1 MASSPIVPRAADSAR
16 AGLTRELGRLNR
28 AAAQIAH
35 QSVVDS
41 RDGAAVG
48 DTVSV
53 SSSARAQAESAPTA
67 SAPAPGGGVPKGAE
81 VVPAPRAEGESE
93 TTAPEAVAGGDGF
106 VSSLVDLSVA
116 KYSAI
121 ANLKVLSTVNEV
133 EREAAALLDR
143 DKK

>member
-28 AAAQIAH
+28 AAAQIAQ

-41 RDGAAVG
+41 REGAALS

-53 SSSARAQAESAPTA
+53 SSTARAQAEGAPTP
-67 SAPAPGGGVPKGAE
+67 SGGVPKGAE
-81 VVPAPRAEGESE
+81 VAPEPRAAGEGEAASPQ
-93 TTAPEAVAGGDGF
+93 AGAGGDGF

-121 ANLKVLSTVNEV
+121 ANLKVLATVNEV
-133 EREAAALLDR
+133 EREAAALLGR